1 MALKM
6 SQQQMAGSKQ
16 VASPVR
22 VGVARRPVALTVRA
36 ETAATAAA
44 APAKVQTEKTG
55 PNFKPLRDI
64 NAIMKTLPHR
74 YVAYRDENAWV
85 ADYKVGAVEL
95 AWMAVAVLIG
105 STQSLKL

>member
-6 SQQQMAGSKQ
+6 SQQRMAGKQ

-22 VGVARRPVALTVRA
+22 VGVARRPVTVRA
-36 ETAATAAA
+36 ETATTATAAP

-74 YVAYRDENAWV
+74 CDACSGFAT
-85 ADYKVGAVEL
+85 AVCDAQDWRL
-95 AWMAVAVLIG
+95 R
-105 STQSLKL
+105 

>member
-6 SQQQMAGSKQ
+6 SQQRMAGKQ

-22 VGVARRPVALTVRA
+22 VGVARRPVTVRA
-36 ETAATAAA
+36 ETATTATA

-74 YVAYRDENAWV
+74 CDAWNGF
-85 ADYKVGAVEL
+85 ATAVCDAQDWRL
-95 AWMAVAVLIG
+95 R
-105 STQSLKL
+105 